1 MYVSERMTRYPATVM
16 PNYSVSKAYQ
26 IMTEGHYS
34 QLPVVDSDNKLI
46 GLVTEKLLAEVNP
59 SSATSLSVYEIN
71 YLLSKTK
78 VQDIMKTGIF
88 KINKDALIEDA
99 AIIMKENRISSLP
112 VVEGDNYLAGIITR
126 TDIFKAFI
134 DIMGVKATGTRIAIT
149 TEDKVGVLADI
160 TSILAQH
167 NINIRNITNISENGK
182 SEITIKVRSLDATA
196 AVEDI
201 NAKGYNVTSV
211 ITVH

>member
-99 AIIMKENRISSLP
+99 AIIMKEN
-112 VVEGDNYLAGIITR
+112 NYLAGIITR

-160 TSILAQH
+160 TSILAEH
-167 NINIRNITNISENGK
+167 NINIRNITDISENGK
-182 SEITIKVRSLDATA
+182 SEITIKVRSLDASA
-196 AVEDI
+196 AIEDI
-201 NAKGYNVTSV
+201 KAKGYNVTSV

>member
-16 PNYSVSKAYQ
+16 SNYSVSKAYQ

-167 NINIRNITNISENGK
+167 NINIRNITDISENGK

-201 NAKGYNVTSV
+201 KAKGYNVTSV

>member
-99 AIIMKENRISSLP
+99 AIIM
-112 VVEGDNYLAGIITR
+112 
-126 TDIFKAFI
+126 
-134 DIMGVKATGTRIAIT
+134 
-149 TEDKVGVLADI
+149 
-160 TSILAQH
+160 
-167 NINIRNITNISENGK
+167 
-182 SEITIKVRSLDATA
+182 
-196 AVEDI
+196 
-201 NAKGYNVTSV
+201 
-211 ITVH
+211 

>member
-1 MYVSERMTRYPATVM
+1 
-16 PNYSVSKAYQ
+16 
-26 IMTEGHYS
+26 
-34 QLPVVDSDNKLI
+34 
-46 GLVTEKLLAEVNP
+46 
-59 SSATSLSVYEIN
+59 
-71 YLLSKTK
+71 
-78 VQDIMKTGIF
+78 MKTGIF

-112 VVEGDNYLAGIITR
+112 VIEGDNYLAGIITR

-160 TSILAQH
+160 TSILAEH
-167 NINIRNITNISENGK
+167 NINIRNITDISENGK
-182 SEITIKVRSLDATA
+182 SEITIKVRSLDASA
-196 AVEDI
+196 AIEDI
-201 NAKGYNVTSV
+201 KAKGYNVTSV